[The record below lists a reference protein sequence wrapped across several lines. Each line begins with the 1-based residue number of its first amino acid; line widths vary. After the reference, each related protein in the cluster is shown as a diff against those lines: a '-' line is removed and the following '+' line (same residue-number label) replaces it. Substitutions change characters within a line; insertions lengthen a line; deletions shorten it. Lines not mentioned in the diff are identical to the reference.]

1 MERQP
6 HQERALVI
14 LKPDAVQRS
23 LMGEIIGRFERVGLK
38 FVAAKFLIPTEEQL
52 KEHYNKDDAWCTEK
66 GERTI
71 KDLESAGLPVEKEAI
86 EYGRDIV
93 RQIVKVMQ
101 ESPVMAMVV
110 EGNEAC
116 AVARKLAGA
125 TEPKTS
131 DVGTIRGD
139 FTIDSYGHAMH
150 EGRSTRNL
158 VHCSDE
164 PAEAERE
171 ISVWFDA
178 SEIMQYVTAQER
190 IMYDVNFDGKK
201 D

>member
-1 MERQP
+1 MNRKP

-38 FVAAKFLIPTEEQL
+38 FVACKFMIPTEEQL
-52 KEHYNKDDAWCTEK
+52 IEHYNKDDAWCLEK

-71 KDLESAGLPVEKEAI
+71 NDLKESGLPVEKEAL

-93 RQIVKVMQ
+93 RSIIKVMQ

-110 EGNEAC
+110 EGNQATT
-116 AVARKLAGA
+116 VARKLAGA
-125 TEPKTS
+125 TEPRTS

-139 FTIDSYGHAMH
+139 FTIDSYGHAMY
-150 EGRSTRNL
+150 ENRSVRNL

-171 ISVWFDA
+171 IKVWFKDE
-178 SEIMQYVTAQER
+178 EIMDYVTAQER

>member
-1 MERQP
+1 
-6 HQERALVI
+6 
-14 LKPDAVQRS
+14 
-23 LMGEIIGRFERVGLK
+23 MGEIMGRFERTGLK
-38 FVAAKFLIPTEEQL
+38 FTAAKFIIPSEEQL
-52 KEHYNKDDAWCTEK
+52 LEHYNKNDEWCIEK

-71 KDLESAGLPVEKEAI
+71 NDLKEAGLPVDKEAI

-110 EGNEAC
+110 EGNQAC

-125 TEPKTS
+125 TEPKSS

-139 FTIDSYGHAMH
+139 YTIDSYGHSTY
-150 EGRSTRNL
+150 ENRSIRNL
-158 VHCSDE
+158 IHCSDE

-171 ISVWFDA
+171 IKVWFKDE
-178 SEIMQYVTAQER
+178 EIMEYVTAQER
-190 IMYDVNFDGKK
+190 IMYDVNLDGKA

>member
-1 MERQP
+1 MSKQP

-38 FVAAKFLIPTEEQL
+38 FVACKFMRPTEAQL
-52 KEHYNKDDAWCTEK
+52 VDHYHKDDTWCEEK

-71 KDLESAGLPVEKEAI
+71 SDLTEAGLPVEKSAL

-93 RQIVKVMQ
+93 RQIVRVMQ

-110 EGNEAC
+110 EGNQAC

-125 TEPKTS
+125 TEPKSS

-139 FTIDSYGHAMH
+139 FTIDSYGHSTY
-150 EGRSTRNL
+150 ENRSIRNL
-158 VHCSDE
+158 IHCSDE
-164 PAEAERE
+164 PVEAERE
-171 ISVWFDA
+171 IKVWFADD
-178 SEIMQYVTAQER
+178 EIMDYVTAQER
-190 IMYDVNFDGKK
+190 IMYDVNFDGVK

>member
-1 MERQP
+1 MDRKP

-38 FVAAKFLIPTEEQL
+38 FVAAKFLVPNEDQL
-52 KEHYNKDDAWCTEK
+52 KEHYDKDDAWCTEK

-71 KDLESAGLPVEKEAI
+71 KDLEGAGLPVEKEAI

-158 VHCSDE
+158 VHCSDVPE
-164 PAEAERE
+164 EAERE
-171 ISVWFDA
+171 IKVWFKDE
-178 SEIMQYVTAQER
+178 EIMDYVTAQER

>member
-1 MERQP
+1 MERKP

-38 FVAAKFLIPTEEQL
+38 FVACKFLIPTKEQL
-52 KEHYNKDDAWCTEK
+52 LAHYNKDDAWCIEK

-71 KDLESAGLPVEKEAI
+71 KDLEDAGLPVEKDAL

-93 RQIVKVMQ
+93 DQVVKVMQ

-110 EGNEAC
+110 EGNQAI

-139 FTIDSYGHAMH
+139 YTVDSYGHAMH
-150 EGRSTRNL
+150 EGRSIRNL
-158 VHCSDE
+158 IHCSDE
-164 PAEAERE
+164 PEEAERE
-171 ISVWFDA
+171 IKVWFGDG
-178 SEIMQYVTAQER
+178 EILDYVTAQER
-190 IMYDVNFDGKK
+190 IMYDVNFDGKP